1 MDIRAFTAMGIIQQA
16 ISNQVSTL
24 HTTTPDSAQ
33 NSQKPRAERS
43 VPDTL
48 QPAALKG
55 PDSATRP
62 TAATGRPAGDRR
74 TAEEIINANPTLKN
88 LEMRQGIYKHA
99 KSRPLPEDY
108 KQGIYKRTGDWTTA
122 NKNPDAR
129 ADAAYNAARLFNFI
143 DSKDAHTV
151 LASQHDDGFLSGYYR
166 NEKVVP
172 YHEQFPD
179 VGKIVHDHEGERL
192 RVTGYPPFR
201 SPSIIQ
207 KDSEHA
213 LLTKFIEQG
222 YSSLDFKGEQQI
234 YVRPTHAT
242 GRPRGDQRSAE
253 DILRDN
259 PLLAAAYSTVDALVK
274 LGENLKDYQRH
285 TGDWSRNNKDP
296 EARADAAYNLA
307 YITNYI
313 DNLNKP
319 TNNTGDTS
327 PSFNEAQ
334 VWVNDQPSTK
344 SHMLQITLLNGYESL
359 TGPDFTE

>member
-88 LEMRQGIYKHA
+88 LEMRQSIYRGGPE
-99 KSRPLPEDY
+99 SRPLPDAY

-143 DSKDAHTV
+143 DSKNAHAV
-151 LASQHDDGFLSGYYR
+151 VASQHNDGFLSGYLG
-166 NEKVVP
+166 NEQVVRC
-172 YHEQFPD
+172 EQI
-179 VGKIVHDHEGERL
+179 GL
-192 RVTGYPPFR
+192 PFR
-201 SPSIIQ
+201 GQSIR

-213 LLTKFIEQG
+213 LLTKFIEHG
-222 YSSLDFKGEQQI
+222 YSSLEFKGEQQI
-234 YVRPTHAT
+234 HTRPTHPT

-253 DILRDN
+253 DIMRDN
-259 PLLAAAYSTVDALVK
+259 PLVSKTLS
-274 LGENLKDYQRH
+274 NLNKTPHFKEFSQDYQKH
-285 TGDWSRNNKDP
+285 TGDWSKNNINP
-296 EARADAAYNLA
+296 ETRADANYNLA
-307 YITNYI
+307 SIANYLHKITI
-313 DNLNKP
+313 DRPNAELRSELILSEGKLIHK
-319 TNNTGDTS
+319 
-327 PSFNEAQ
+327 EE
-334 VWVNDQPSTK
+334 
-344 SHMLQITLLNGYESL
+344 LLLSVLKNGYHVL
-359 TGPDFTE
+359 RPR